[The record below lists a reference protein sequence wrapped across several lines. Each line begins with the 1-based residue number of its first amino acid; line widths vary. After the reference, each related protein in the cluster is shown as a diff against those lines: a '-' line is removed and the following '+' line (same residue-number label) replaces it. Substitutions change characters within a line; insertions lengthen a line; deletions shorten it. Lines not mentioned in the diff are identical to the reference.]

1 MTSSALRVAFFPDSY
16 NEVNGVAHTARQ
28 FEQYARRQGVPM
40 LLVTGAD
47 ESRVTVDGSITR
59 MELKRGSIS
68 FALDRDLRFDLA
80 FLRHYRRIAAALREF
95 KPDLLHVTGP
105 NDVGI
110 SGVIAAHKLGIPLA
124 ASWHTNVHEYAARR
138 AKRIVPTGIARREG
152 LTQYVQDTS
161 FKLTARYFQI
171 ARWLY
176 APNQELIDQLSAATG
191 KPCFL
196 MARGVDAT
204 AFNPSHRDRKDG
216 KIVVGYVGRL
226 TAEKSVRDFAEL
238 GRALKAAG
246 LTNFE
251 IAFVGQGSEQDWLR
265 ENVPNAVMAGVLKGR
280 ELSRAYANFDIFAF
294 PSQTDT
300 FGNVVL
306 EALASG
312 VPAVVTSGGG
322 PKFIVQDSKTGF
334 VASDDKT
341 FSAAL
346 VRLATDDGLRT
357 HMSIAAREA
366 ACHNSWDS
374 VFDSVYE
381 TYEEQLK
388 PGNAKRKEL
397 PGRLLA

>member
-1 MTSSALRVAFFPDSY
+1 MR
-16 NEVNGVAHTARQ
+16 
-28 FEQYARRQGVPM
+28 
-40 LLVTGAD
+40 
-47 ESRVTVDGSITR
+47 
-59 MELKRGSIS
+59 
-68 FALDRDLRFDLA
+68 
-80 FLRHYRRIAAALREF
+80 
-95 KPDLLHVTGP
+95 
-105 NDVGI
+105 
-110 SGVIAAHKLGIPLA
+110 
-124 ASWHTNVHEYAARR
+124 
-138 AKRIVPTGIARREG
+138 
-152 LTQYVQDTS
+152 
-161 FKLTARYFQI
+161 
-171 ARWLY
+171 
-176 APNQELIDQLSAATG
+176 PNQELIDQLSAATG

-204 AFNPSHRDRKDG
+204 ALILSHRDRKDG

-346 VRLATDDGLRT
+346 VRLAQPRRPAQRHTQVSQPAKLPVIIPGDL
-357 HMSIAAREA
+357 
-366 ACHNSWDS
+366 

-381 TYEEQLK
+381 TYEGQLK
-388 PGNAKRKEL
+388 NGNAKRKRTPRPT
-397 PGRLLA
+397 PGVSKYS